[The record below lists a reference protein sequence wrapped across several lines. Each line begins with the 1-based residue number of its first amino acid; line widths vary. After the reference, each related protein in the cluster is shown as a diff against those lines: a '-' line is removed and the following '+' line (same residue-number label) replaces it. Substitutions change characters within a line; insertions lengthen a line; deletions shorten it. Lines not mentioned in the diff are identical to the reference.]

1 MLCCFEFAFFSDFQP
16 HYKTRHTPLVRSCF
30 LQLTPSTTNHTSHLL
45 IDYQLPN
52 PIHVCFLQLARHTTS
67 VSFNYHIPH
76 YYLLSVNRTISA
88 YTPVPFNH
96 STPLQ
101 IQYTAPS
108 FPSTN
113 TRHNKAT
120 YNTFAVSFNL
130 PPTLVNNLTNPFPS
144 TLSPHGEMFKEQ
156 IERTRA

>member
-96 STPLQ
+96 SPPLHSKSN
-101 IQYTAPS
+101 IQHPRFLQPTQD
-108 FPSTN
+108 T
-113 TRHNKAT
+113 TRQ
-120 YNTFAVSFNL
+120 
-130 PPTLVNNLTNPFPS
+130 PTIPLPFPS
-144 TLSPHGEMFKEQ
+144 TCLPHSS
-156 IERTRA
+156 